1 VLGTPALASDG
12 RSARLSV
19 PLPGGSGAA
28 ALRISDPT
36 GAALCVQLDS
46 VAAPDGTPWVTSAA
60 GDLGPYCLSCPQR
73 VSVGVGYGL
82 FILPSN
88 DQAPELPAAFDVVAG
103 VRDCSTLLPTAAGAA
118 AGTAAGSA
126 TQLRIE
132 GRFPP
137 TVEPARAGVISLG
150 LAFLGG
156 SPLADPATRAAVL
169 PGALLEVNTLL
180 GPGALQVVVART
192 RTLDQETGALE
203 LTRGQGGPLDA
214 LFAGVL
220 GAGDCAPPV
229 GDGWVPVVF
238 AGCIRLTD
246 PLQQMTSE
254 PDGMTLG
261 IPDGFAPP
269 GRAQGIYLKGQSCRP
284 EVAPAPID
292 WTPSMLG
299 RLLAHEL
306 GHYLGLYHSVEAD
319 GTVDQLADTDATNLM
334 YYSPLTLSAPTFSPS
349 QFRVMRRHPAISFG
363 PPE

>member
-12 RSARLSV
+12 RSARISV
-19 PLPGGSGAA
+19 VLPPGSGAA

-46 VAAPDGTPWVTSAA
+46 VVAGDGTPWVTSAA
-60 GDLGPYCLSCPQR
+60 GDLGPYCLACPQR

-82 FILPSN
+82 FILPS
-88 DQAPELPAAFDVVAG
+88 DDPAPELPAAFDVVAG
-103 VRDCSTLLPTAAGAA
+103 VRDCSSLLPPAAGFAVGA
-118 AGTAAGSA
+118 A

-137 TVEPARAGVISLG
+137 AVEPARAGVISLG

-169 PGALLEVNTLL
+169 PGALLEVNALL
-180 GPGALQVVVART
+180 APGALQVVVART
-192 RTLDQETGALE
+192 RTVDQETGALD

-214 LFAGVL
+214 LYAEVL

-229 GDGWVPVVF
+229 EDGWVPVVF
-238 AGCIRLTD
+238 AGCIRLAD
-246 PLQQMTSE
+246 PLQQTTSE
-254 PDGMTLG
+254 PDGMTPG
-261 IPDGFAPP
+261 IPDGFPPP

-284 EVAPAPID
+284 EVSPAPID

-363 PPE
+363 PPD